1 MILESPI
8 KAITFALFFLTCTAS
23 LAVASTPIAVEGGH
37 TDSTLVETTDSL
49 LAFSSPAPFRRV
61 INDPSLDF
69 SLRSVNPYPYG
80 AARWDTNSMNIYQMD
95 MTLFRDTLTYHVH
108 DPENGHVFTFPVKNS
123 WITSGFGYRRLFG
136 SKFHYGIDF
145 DLETGDE
152 VMAAMDGTV
161 RIARYNNGYGNFVI
175 ISHEGGLETLY
186 GHLSELWVSEGT
198 KIKSGEVI
206 GLGGSTGR
214 STGSHLHFE
223 LRIFGE
229 QVDPA
234 RIISPETLTLYS
246 NTFQVDAS
254 WFDHLLGIKDVE
266 YHIVQDGETLEQI
279 LENYE
284 LDPTDVANIDQINT
298 DEPLVPGTRLV
309 FTSHKH

>member
-1 MILESPI
+1 MILKSPFT
-8 KAITFALFFLTCTAS
+8 AITLALFFLTGTAP
-23 LAVASTPIAVEGGH
+23 AVTAAEFVSVDGGH

-49 LAFSSPAPFRRV
+49 VGFSAPAPFRRI
-61 INDPSLDF
+61 INDPTLDY

-80 AARWDTNSMNIYQMD
+80 AAKWDTNSMNIYQMD
-95 MTLFRDTLTYHVH
+95 MTLFRDTLNYTVH
-108 DPENGHVFTFPVKNS
+108 DPENGKVFTFPVENS

-145 DLETGDE
+145 DLETGDK

-175 ISHEGGLETLY
+175 ISHEGGMETLY

-223 LRIFGE
+223 VRIFGE

-234 RIISPETLTLYS
+234 RIISPETLTLYKDS
-246 NTFQVDAS
+246 FQVDAT

-266 YHIVQDGETLEQI
+266 YHIVQEGETLDQI
-279 LENYE
+279 IENYE
-284 LDPTDVANIDQINT
+284 IEAADISNLDQINT
-298 DEPLVPGTRLV
+298 DEPLVPGTRLL
-309 FTSHKH
+309 FHTHKH